1 MKDLIKDLAEEYAS
15 LDAFVA
21 PLGEEAWDRETPFG
35 SWTVR
40 DQICHLTVIDSAA
53 RLSVTDEG
61 GFIRH
66 RTELFKSKDFF
77 EDPLETGRA
86 LSPGDLLA
94 WWRRERQLLLD
105 ALAPLDPKVRISW
118 YGPQMSVRSLATSR
132 LMETWAHGQ
141 DIIDAL
147 ALTRPATDRLRHI
160 VHLGVSTYGWSFKN
174 RRMEPPASP
183 IRVELAGPSG
193 PLWSWGPPGAAE
205 IIRGGAED
213 FCLVVTQRRH
223 VDDTNLAVTGATARQ
238 WMLIAQAFAGPPA
251 SGPKA
256 GRFGKKH
263 I

>member
-1 MKDLIKDLAEEYAS
+1 MKDLIIDLAGEYAS

-21 PLGEEAWDRETPFG
+21 PIGEDAWDLETPFG

-40 DQICHLTVIDSAA
+40 DEICHLTVIDSAA
-53 RLSVTDEG
+53 RLSVTDEE

-66 RTELFKSKDFF
+66 RTELFKLNDFF
-77 EDPLETGRA
+77 EDPLEAGRV

-105 ALAPLDPKVRISW
+105 ALAHLDPKARICW
-118 YGPQMSVRSLATSR
+118 YGPPMSVRSLATSR

-141 DIIDAL
+141 DILDAL
-147 ALTRPATDRLRHI
+147 GLNRPTMDRLRHI
-160 VHLGVSTYGWSFKN
+160 AHLGVSTYGWSFKN

-183 IRVELAGPSG
+183 IRVELTGPSG
-193 PLWSWGPPGAAE
+193 DLWTWGPPEAAE

-223 VDDTNLAVTGATARQ
+223 VDDTKLDITGAIARE

-251 SGPKA
+251 SGPEA
-256 GRFGKKH
+256 GKFSKNR
-263 I
+263 